1 MGLAWEV
8 IMAKRLLLSV
18 IVLVNFTFLGN
29 GALAGEMSPR
39 TAGWTVRTIS
49 EAELERLSEKD
60 RDLYP
65 LAAKEILARLNNR
78 AYYHV
83 GEDIRQ
89 GRPLKVPR
97 NFSLYK
103 NWTVLPGTIP
113 ALAHIPKFILLVKDN
128 PFLGWYENGR
138 LVRDSHVCVGREDG
152 WTRAGIY
159 RVLNKDKDH
168 VSRSYT
174 NAYGEPAPMPWALRI
189 YEHVWI
195 HAGDIERGN
204 CSHGCINLPWFAAI
218 DLFNWADNGTVV
230 MIVDSAE
237 GLQAAL
243 ARNRTNC
250 TLYAQACERPS
261 TRVD

>member
-1 MGLAWEV
+1 MMQGNLF
-8 IMAKRLLLSV
+8 
-18 IVLVNFTFLGN
+18 IVAFFIGVMLLGN
-29 GALAGEMSPR
+29 GAIAGEMGDRP
-39 TAGWTVRTIS
+39 TGWTVRAIS
-49 EAELERLSEKD
+49 QAELERLSEKD
-60 RDLYP
+60 PDLYP

-103 NWTVLPGTIP
+103 NWTVMPRFIP
-113 ALAHIPKFILLVKDN
+113 VLKDMPKFILIVKEN

-138 LVRDSHVCVGREDG
+138 LIRDSHVCIGREHH
-152 WTRAGIY
+152 WTRQGIY

-218 DLFNWADNGTVV
+218 DLFRWADHDTVV

-237 GLQAAL
+237 GLKTVL
-243 ARNRTNC
+243 ATNRSNC
-250 TLYAQACERPS
+250 MLYAQACERPS
-261 TRVD
+261 IKSN

>member
-1 MGLAWEV
+1 MMKRRLLIATIAVGLASLANWT
-8 IMAKRLLLSV
+8 M
-18 IVLVNFTFLGN
+18 
-29 GALAGEMSPR
+29 AGESNPGR
-39 TAGWTVRTIS
+39 ADWTIRSIS

-60 RDLYP
+60 PDLYP

-103 NWTVLPGTIP
+103 NWTVLPRSIP
-113 ALAHIPKFILLVKDN
+113 ELAHVSKFILIVKDT
-128 PFLGWYENGR
+128 PFLGWYEHGR
-138 LVRDSHVCVGREDG
+138 LVRDSHVCIGKEDD
-152 WTRAGIY
+152 WTREGVY
-159 RVLNKDKDH
+159 KVLNKDRDH

-189 YEHVWI
+189 YEHVWV

-218 DLFNWADNGTVV
+218 ELFNWADQGTAV
-230 MIVDSAE
+230 MIVDSAQ
-237 GLQAAL
+237 GLNSAL
-243 ARNRTNC
+243 ARNRSNC
-250 TLYAQACERPS
+250 TLYAQACDGLSRK
-261 TRVD
+261 VN